1 MAAIGLAGFVLA
13 DRRSGETVWTPS
25 PSGATGRG
33 TGPAAV
39 ESESPSSSSPVA
51 RLNDSVITRSDVLIR
66 KAMMD
71 TLSGEAQVTYQQAF
85 DALVRDRLLYAE
97 ARRRGMAMSIVEAA
111 ALARSHQKMYAD
123 RTLPDYEQVQGI
135 INSIGT
141 DEHTYWTSIAP
152 RYYAMMMSI
161 AALRGSLGSSEA
173 EGDLPAMSEAILEEA
188 RMLEQ
193 VLRVISARAR
203 LEILDRKFLQGPPNQ
218 SP

>member
-1 MAAIGLAGFVLA
+1 MA
-13 DRRSGETVWTPS
+13 
-25 PSGATGRG
+25 
-33 TGPAAV
+33 
-39 ESESPSSSSPVA
+39 VA

-71 TLSGEAQVTYQQAF
+71 TLSGESQVTHQQAF

-97 ARRRGMAMSIVEAA
+97 ARRRGMAMSIVEAT

-135 INSIGT
+135 IKSIGT
-141 DEHTYWTSIAP
+141 DENTYWTSIAP
-152 RYYAMMMSI
+152 RHYAMMMGI
-161 AALRGSLGSSEA
+161 AALRGSLGSSRA